1 MRQQNK
7 RYVNGHFTG
16 TSLTNVEN
24 QQTSLLDCI
33 GPAFYPVY
41 WDVEEGKHTYYD
53 LKGGRGSLKSSFVSI
68 MIVLGIMED
77 SLANAVCYRKVAD
90 TLGDS
95 VFSQITWAIEK
106 LNVSHLW
113 HTSRHPMTAT
123 YIPTGQKILF
133 KGLDKAAKSKSIK
146 VPFGYIKYL
155 WFEEFDEFAGAQEI
169 RSVQQSVLRGGDKFV
184 VFKSMN
190 PPKSKANWAN
200 TEMEKDKLR
209 DDVYVS
215 ETTYLQAPPDWLGP
229 QFISDAEWLK
239 QINEKAYR
247 HEYLGEPVGNGTDV
261 FENITSRRIT
271 DDEIRRFDHIYMG
284 IDWGWYPDPFHWG
297 KMHYDSTRGKLYIFD
312 EYRTNRTTND
322 KVWKNLQ
329 KYHGVRNQD
338 LITCDSAEEKSIG
351 DLRAYG
357 ANARGAEKGP
367 DSIRYGMK
375 WLQSLN
381 EIIIDPIRCPN
392 TNEEFTHY
400 EYELDKDG
408 NPTSEYP
415 DKDNHSIDCVR
426 YSMERVWRRR
436 GL

>member
-1 MRQQNK
+1 MA
-7 RYVNGHFTG
+7 YVNGRRVN
-16 TSLTNVEN
+16 LANIEN
-24 QQTSLLDCI
+24 QQTSLIECI
-33 GPAFYPVY
+33 GPAFYAVY
-41 WDVEEGKHTYYD
+41 WDVVEGNHTYYD

-68 MIVLGIMED
+68 MIVLGIMSD
-77 SLANAVCYRKVAD
+77 PLANAICYRKVAD

-95 VFSQITWAIEK
+95 VFSQIEWAIEK
-106 LNVSHLW
+106 LNVRHLW
-113 HTSRHPMTAT
+113 HLSKHPMSAT

-155 WFEEFDEFAGAQEI
+155 WFEEFDEFAGPQEI

-190 PPKSKANWAN
+190 PPKSKSNWAN
-200 TEMEKDKLR
+200 SEMEKDKIR
-209 DDVYVS
+209 EDVYVS

-229 QFISDAEWLK
+229 QFIADAEWLK
-239 QINEKAYR
+239 QINPTAYE
-247 HEYLGEPVGNGTDV
+247 HEYLGKPVGNGTDV

-297 KMHYDSTRGKLYIFD
+297 KMHYDKTRGKLYIFD

-322 KVWKNLQ
+322 LVWKNLQ
-329 KYHGVRNQD
+329 KYHGVRNDD
-338 LITCDSAEEKSIG
+338 LITCDSAEMKSIG

-357 ANARGAEKGP
+357 ANARPAEKGP
-367 DSIRYGMK
+367 DSVRYGMK

-381 EIIIDPIRCPN
+381 EIIIDPVRCPN
-392 TNEEFTHY
+392 TNEEFVHY

-408 NPTSEYP
+408 NPTSNYP
-415 DKDNHSIDCVR
+415 DEANHSIDMTR
-426 YSMERVWRRR
+426 YAMERVWRRK
-436 GL
+436 GM